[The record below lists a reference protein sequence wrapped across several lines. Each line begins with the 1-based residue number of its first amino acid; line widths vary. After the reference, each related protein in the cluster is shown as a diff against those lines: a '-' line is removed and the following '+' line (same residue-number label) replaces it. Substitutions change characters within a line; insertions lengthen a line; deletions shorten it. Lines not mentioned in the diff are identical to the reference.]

1 MDSVFELDTASM
13 ITENQP
19 IPVESSAKSPA
30 WYCLRTQPKHEHIA
44 ASHLQ
49 RRIENMDVFN
59 PQLRIRRQTRR
70 GAVWFVEALFPGYL
84 LARFDSSNFM
94 QIVRRTPGITTVV
107 SFGII
112 TPSIPDGVVD
122 ELRAQFDA
130 NNPQEIGDDVR
141 VGDDITIASGPFHG
155 LNANVLRVMPAAGRV
170 QVLLEILGRTTP
182 VEIAREQ
189 VMTQKSV
196 PQLLATKQSGI
207 CND

>member
-1 MDSVFELDTASM
+1 MDSVIEFDTATM
-13 ITENQP
+13 ITNTQSSP
-19 IPVESSAKSPA
+19 MESSAKSPA

-44 ASHLQ
+44 ANHLRQ
-49 RRIENMDVFN
+49 RVENMDVFN

-84 LARFDSSNFM
+84 LARFDTSHSM
-94 QIVRRTPGITTVV
+94 QAVRRTPGVTAVV
-107 SFGII
+107 SFGAI
-112 TPSIPDGVVD
+112 TPSIPDKVIE
-122 ELRAQFDA
+122 ELRAQFDE
-130 NNPQEIGDDVR
+130 NNPREIGDDIR
-141 VGDDITIASGPFHG
+141 VGDDITIAAGPFHG
-155 LNANVLRVMPAAGRV
+155 LNANVLRVMSATGRV